1 MGFLYPLH
9 VHAKFATSSS
19 FRSSFLQQM
28 SQPHLQTTS
37 LSIVDLPQGFQS
49 HVESMKDTR
58 QKLLSMDGSDWSRFS
73 TGKLLLNFVHR
84 FKGKLFPTS
93 WVWPLAR
100 VTLVYCWVG
109 PGLYRLYPT
118 FIIQQLW
125 NVHLY
130 TFHQHS
136 LMEEISKSYTSW
148 SLKILIWK
156 ASVFGFDTASQ
167 VVRRISINFRS
178 INSRERSAPKN
189 LLDIR
194 WSVSHHPQSS
204 KADRYVVAPGHLC
217 A

>member
-1 MGFLYPLH
+1 
-9 VHAKFATSSS
+9 
-19 FRSSFLQQM
+19 
-28 SQPHLQTTS
+28 
-37 LSIVDLPQGFQS
+37 
-49 HVESMKDTR
+49 MKDTR
-58 QKLLSMDGSDWSRFS
+58 QQ
-73 TGKLLLNFVHR
+73 LLLWKNQR
-84 FKGKLFPTS
+84 RKSLFHGEIAVKFRASIQFS
-93 WVWPLAR
+93 WRISRENCGNNILSLALA
-100 VTLVYCWVG
+100 VVETLFDCWVG

-148 SLKILIWK
+148 SLTILIWK
-156 ASVFGFDTASQ
+156 TSVFGFDTASR
-167 VVRRISINFRS
+167 VVSRISINFRS

-194 WSVSHHPQSS
+194 WSVSHHPKSS